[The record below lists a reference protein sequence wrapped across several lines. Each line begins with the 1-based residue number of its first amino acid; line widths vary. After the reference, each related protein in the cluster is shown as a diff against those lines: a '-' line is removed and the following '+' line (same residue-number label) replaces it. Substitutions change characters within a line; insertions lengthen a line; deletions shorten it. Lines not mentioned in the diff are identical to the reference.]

1 MPRLSYNG
9 SGILL
14 HHPLLSQS
22 LFSPSASSCHSYYN
36 QMTQKYIV
44 HSLYIHTVWLW
55 WALKNKIPHSPCVP
69 EDKALGL
76 APVWGMLGC
85 IEELALWRPLF
96 AAALLAIRE
105 LTLVP
110 AAGWLLVAFPLAAD
124 LDPTK
129 PWLGEWVA
137 LLADLDVG
145 GEGVVT
151 AVMTLVFSSGLES
164 GGDTEAGG
172 LTAGWRDC
180 VAGLGEVAAT
190 LFIVT
195 RVIGGELPA
204 AIEVFRLLR
213 RACCRSACLPVEP
226 G

>member
-1 MPRLSYNG
+1 M
-9 SGILL
+9 
-14 HHPLLSQS
+14 
-22 LFSPSASSCHSYYN
+22 
-36 QMTQKYIV
+36 
-44 HSLYIHTVWLW
+44 LY
-55 WALKNKIPHSPCVP
+55 WALKNNITDLPCVP
-69 EDKALGL
+69 EDKALAL

-110 AAGWLLVAFPLAAD
+110 ATGWLLVALPLAAD
-124 LDPTK
+124 LDPAV

-137 LLADLDVG
+137 LLPDLDVG

-151 AVMTLVFSSGLES
+151 AVNTFVFSSGLDS
-164 GGDTEAGG
+164 GGDNEAGG

-180 VAGLGEVAAT
+180 DAGLGEVAAT

-204 AIEVFRLLR
+204 AIEVFRLRR
-213 RACCRSACLPVEP
+213 RACCRSACLPVET